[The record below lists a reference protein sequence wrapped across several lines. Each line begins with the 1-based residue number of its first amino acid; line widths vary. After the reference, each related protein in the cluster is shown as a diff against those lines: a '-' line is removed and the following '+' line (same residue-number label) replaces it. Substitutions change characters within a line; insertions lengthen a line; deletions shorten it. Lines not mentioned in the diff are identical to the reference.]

1 MRGPEEENLNM
12 NKNRAGKETGIV
24 AAINLI
30 AKLGQHCCIY
40 SVTFSLAQWKSGA
53 LLGKV
58 CMGSIPV
65 VYMFCISFNFSCART
80 NKISK
85 MQILGVRHGISN

>member
-30 AKLGQHCCIY
+30 AKLG
-40 SVTFSLAQWKSGA
+40 
-53 LLGKV
+53 
-58 CMGSIPV
+58 
-65 VYMFCISFNFSCART
+65 
-80 NKISK
+80 
-85 MQILGVRHGISN
+85 